1 MMDAITKNLLV
12 EVARAVL
19 RVLDVDSLSP
29 SVLTREEK
37 DAAYR
42 KYVADHPTPW
52 ATANNTEAQRGA
64 PAVNTLP
71 AMLERLD
78 KAMPTVP
85 KQAERGSSVRVW
97 TGDRYES
104 GKVEAIARDKV
115 TLTVRISRGEGR
127 RDKVLKV
134 HREKA
139 VVL

>member
-42 KYVADHPTPW
+42 KYTEQHPTPW
-52 ATANNTEAQRGA
+52 ATANNAEAQRGA
-64 PAVNTLP
+64 PAVNTL
-71 AMLERLD
+71 
-78 KAMPTVP
+78 P

-139 VVL
+139 VLL